1 MIVRLDDDSFGGR
14 DVSNLVSPRRTR
26 PPGIAYKPD
35 TDRDKTS
42 RPVSPG
48 GLELASALDWTSHY
62 AAALTMPFTPP
73 SQPHLRGSNKRR
85 RSVAINVYQLLL
97 R

>member
-1 MIVRLDDDSFGGR
+1 MAVTSLISSRLGARVRLALR
-14 DVSNLVSPRRTR
+14 
-26 PPGIAYKPD
+26 KPD
-35 TDRDKTS
+35 TDRDETS